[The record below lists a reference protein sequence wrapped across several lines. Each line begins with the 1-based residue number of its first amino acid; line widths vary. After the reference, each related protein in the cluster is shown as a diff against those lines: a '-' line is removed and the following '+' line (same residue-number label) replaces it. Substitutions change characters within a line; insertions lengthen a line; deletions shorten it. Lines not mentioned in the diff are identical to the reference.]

1 MSVAARTEKIRKIRE
16 EEAPFFANA
25 LLSDDCISIIVDGEE
40 ITRHVIYPWSF
51 LKDKTIMLD
60 VSTEVPVMEIL
71 MLLGNNLGRSSVHG
85 FRELRDAWLEWSS
98 REDVTAANI
107 LARYDVRHGPSFCSH
122 VGGSASGRTVAHVRF
137 DEFEEL

>member
-1 MSVAARTEKIRKIRE
+1 MSAAARTEKIRKITE

-25 LLSDDCISIIVDGEE
+25 LLRDDCISIIVDGEE
-40 ITRHVIYPWSF
+40 TTRHVIYPWSF
-51 LKDKTIMLD
+51 LKGKTIALD
-60 VSTEVPVMEIL
+60 NNHEIPVVELL
-71 MLLGNNLGRSSVHG
+71 MLLGNNLGRASVHG

-137 DEFEEL
+137 SELD